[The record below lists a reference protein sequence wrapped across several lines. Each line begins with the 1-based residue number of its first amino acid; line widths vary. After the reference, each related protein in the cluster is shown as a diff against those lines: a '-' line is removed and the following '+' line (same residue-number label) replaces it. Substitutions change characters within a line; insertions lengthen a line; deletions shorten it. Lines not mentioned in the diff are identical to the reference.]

1 MNFQIRTKT
10 KYIESLLNMQKGV
23 QEFTEFV
30 ETGEDAY
37 KHYAAGE
44 EKSSVK
50 ETLEKDKHTLKVFK
64 LTFNNLLKTIKPYE
78 VEDV

>member
-1 MNFQIRTKT
+1 MNFQIRTKP

-30 ETGEDAY
+30 EMGEDAY

-50 ETLEKDKHTLKVFK
+50 ESLDKDKSTLRAFK
-64 LTFNNLLKTIKPYE
+64 LTFNDLLRTIKPYE
-78 VEDV
+78 VE

>member
-50 ETLEKDKHTLKVFK
+50 ESLDKDKSTLRAFK
-64 LTFNNLLKTIKPYE
+64 LTFNDLLRTIKPYE
-78 VEDV
+78 VE

>member
-30 ETGEDAY
+30 EMGEDAY
-37 KHYAAGE
+37 KYYAAHE
-44 EKSSVK
+44 EKPALIDVIERDK
-50 ETLEKDKHTLKVFK
+50 KTLRAFK
-64 LTFNNLLKTIKPYE
+64 LTFNDLLRTIKPYE
-78 VEDV
+78 VE

>member
-30 ETGEDAY
+30 EMGEDAY

-50 ETLEKDKHTLKVFK
+50 ESLDKDKSTLRAFK
-64 LTFNNLLKTIKPYE
+64 LTFNDLLRTIKPYE
-78 VEDV
+78 VE

>member
-1 MNFQIRTKT
+1 MNYQARGKT
-10 KYIESLLNMQKGV
+10 RVIEYLLKAQKGV

-64 LTFNNLLKTIKPYE
+64 LTFNDLLRTIKPYE